1 MCVVAFEAAQL
12 TVKEE
17 DQRAEILAVLG
28 MVSYQDGQLEDAK
41 AFLFQWSV
49 TVTSSNGLSLCQ
61 LCNAALSNWNFSV
74 SFICV

>member
-49 TVTSSNGLSLCQ
+49 TVTSSNGLSCKVKLKWPVYGC
-61 LCNAALSNWNFSV
+61 LP
-74 SFICV
+74 IR